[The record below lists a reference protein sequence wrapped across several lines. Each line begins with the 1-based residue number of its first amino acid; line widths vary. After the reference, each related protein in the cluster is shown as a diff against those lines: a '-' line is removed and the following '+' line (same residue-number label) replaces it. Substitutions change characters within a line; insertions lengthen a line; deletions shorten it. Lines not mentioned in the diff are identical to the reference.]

1 MSRRVTVQRIA
12 SDRGAARRGAGQ
24 RRRHALPIRYCP
36 RRTVS
41 AIAKD
46 NFEIQLRI
54 SHPDSYPRFVSHVSF
69 FCIITTVDHIETDT
83 HRSI

>member
-1 MSRRVTVQRIA
+1 MTSAGARTRTALAVTLSRRVTVQRIA

-36 RRTVS
+36 RRTVA

-46 NFEIQLRI
+46 NLEILLRI
-54 SHPDSYPRFVSHVSF
+54 SHPDRYPDSCLMSLYSV
-69 FCIITTVDHIETDT
+69 
-83 HRSI
+83 